1 MKIVKIDDVLRIY
14 GDGIEIHDKV
24 PVGTYSIQ
32 FSKMQGFFLMEHN
45 DLEIKEKLYG
55 HHEEKTEKIIRSFSV
70 FNRNLGVILSG
81 PKGIGKS
88 IFARLLCKKGIEAG
102 FPVIL
107 VDTYIPGI
115 ENFISEIQQE
125 CIVFFDEYDKTF
137 GNIGRRDG
145 EQDAQERLLPLFD
158 GIDNGKKLF
167 VITCNKIDRLNE
179 YIVNRPGRFHYHIR
193 FDYPSSDEVREYLFD
208 KVDPKYHGEIIHVC
222 KFSARTPIN
231 YDCLRSISFELNMG
245 LPFKE
250 AIKDLNIINFNS
262 NNKYRVTLKM
272 NDGSVYS
279 ADVLINMFTEE
290 EEEAWL
296 KKNGRG
302 YQDVNVTFNPYDGV
316 FNAQTGTYDF
326 EAGMYEVEYDEDSDD
341 YEKLKN
347 LTPLTLSL
355 KRLGANKYQY
365 TI

>member
-55 HHEEKTEKIIRSFSV
+55 HHEEKTEKIMKSFSA
-70 FNRNLGVILSG
+70 FDRNLGVILSG

-88 IFARLLCKKGIEAG
+88 IFARLLCKKGIEAR

-137 GNIGRRDG
+137 GNIRQRDG
-145 EQDAQERLLPLFD
+145 EQNAQERLLPLFD

-167 VITCNKIDRLNE
+167 VITCNKIDSLNE

-193 FDYPSSDEVREYLFD
+193 FDYPSSDEVREYLSD
-208 KVDPKYHGEIIHVC
+208 KVDPKHHGEINHVC
-222 KFSARTPIN
+222 TFAARVPIN
-231 YDCLRSISFELNMG
+231 YDCLRAISFELNMG

-262 NNKYRVTLKM
+262 NNKYRATLM
-272 NDGSVYS
+272 MSDGSIYAVNTMMNMFADEES
-279 ADVLINMFTEE
+279 TWLAKNGHGPSDVLVSFS
-290 EEEAWL
+290 
-296 KKNGRG
+296 
-302 YQDVNVTFNPYDGV
+302 PSDGV
-316 FNAQTGTYDF
+316 FNTQTGTYDF
-326 EAGMYEVEYDEDSDD
+326 EAGMYKIEYDEDSDE

-355 KRLGANKYQY
+355 KRIGVNKYQY

>member
-1 MKIVKIDDVLRIY
+1 MKIVKIDEVLRIY

-32 FSKMQGFFLMEHN
+32 FSKIQGFFLMEHN

-55 HHEEKTEKIIRSFSV
+55 SHEEKTEKIMKSFSM
-70 FNRNLGVILSG
+70 FDRNLGVILSG

-115 ENFISEIQQE
+115 ENFIAEIQQE

-137 GNIGRRDG
+137 GNVHPRDG
-145 EQDAQERLLPLFD
+145 EQNAQERLLPLFD
-158 GIDNGKKLF
+158 GINNGKKLF
-167 VITCNKIDRLNE
+167 VITCNKIDSLNE

-193 FDYPSSDEVREYLFD
+193 FDYPSSDEIREYLSD
-208 KVDPKYHGEIIHVC
+208 KVDPQYHGEINHVC
-222 KFSARTPIN
+222 TFAARIPIN
-231 YDCLRSISFELNMG
+231 FDCLRSIAFELNTG

-262 NNKYRVTLKM
+262 NHKYKVTLIM
-272 NDGSVYS
+272 NNGSIYS
-279 ADVLINMFTEE
+279 ANSIMNMFADEE
-290 EEEAWL
+290 SVWL
-296 KKNGRG
+296 AKNGHG
-302 YQDVNVTFNPYDGV
+302 FQDVCVKFNPADGV
-316 FNAQTGTYDF
+316 FNTQTGTYDF

-341 YEKLKN
+341 YEKLKT
-347 LTPLTLSL
+347 LAPLTLSL
-355 KRLGANKYQY
+355 KRLGANNYQY